1 MYSLNSMIHLACTV
15 LQSYWTTRKRS
26 DKSVFNQFRI
36 VMITVLIDLNISV
49 RKFSSIKSWKNKENW
64 RMN

>member
-1 MYSLNSMIHLACTV
+1 MHSLNSMIHLAYTV